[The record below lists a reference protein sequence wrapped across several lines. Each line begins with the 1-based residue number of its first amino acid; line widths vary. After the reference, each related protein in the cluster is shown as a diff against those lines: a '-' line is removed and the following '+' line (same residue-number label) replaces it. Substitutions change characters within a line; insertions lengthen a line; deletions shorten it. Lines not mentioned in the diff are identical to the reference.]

1 MSADHGLDGLS
12 RERAGA
18 ALALMLKARRFEE
31 AVGQLYAMGAIPG
44 PAMLAIGQEA
54 ATVGL
59 RLAMAAGDQLVA
71 GQRCFAHAAAAGVDL
86 ADALAGLMSEA
97 RGRAG
102 NGRIAAPAQRFWGG
116 DPREGGPAARA
127 LGLAL
132 ANRFRGDGAV
142 AFAALGDLAA
152 ERGETSDA
160 LRLAREW
167 KAPLVL
173 VVEDHR
179 ADEGFAAAL
188 AGVGASFGVEGRT
201 ADGLDVA
208 TTIAAVAR
216 ARAACAI
223 GRGPALVVLGTAR
236 YRGHSMEAPTRH
248 RRRGEDRRLR
258 GGEDPIERLRQRLLA
273 LGVEEEELEEV
284 DEAARGAVADA
295 VAKAE
300 LTAGAEGVP

>member
-1 MSADHGLDGLS
+1 MS
-12 RERAGA
+12 RERARA
-18 ALALMLKARRFEE
+18 ALALMLRARRFEE

-59 RLAMAAGDQLVA
+59 RLAMASGDQLVA
-71 GQRCFAHAAAAGVDL
+71 GRRCFAHAAAAGIDM
-86 ADALAGLMSEA
+86 AEALAGLT
-97 RGRAG
+97 RATPDG
-102 NGRIAAPAQRFWGG
+102 AASGRIAAPAQRFWGG
-116 DPREGGPAARA
+116 DPREGGPASRA

-152 ERGETSDA
+152 ERGETADA
-160 LRLAREW
+160 RRLAREM

-173 VVEDHR
+173 VVEEHR
-179 ADEGFAAAL
+179 ADEALTAAL
-188 AGVGASFGVEGRT
+188 AGVGATFGVEGQT
-201 ADGLDVA
+201 ADGLD
-208 TTIAAVAR
+208 IAAALSAVAR

-223 GRGPALVVLGTAR
+223 GRGPAVVVLRTAR

-258 GGEDPIERLRQRLLA
+258 GAEDPIERVRQRLLA
-273 LGVEEEELEEV
+273 IGVEEEDLEEM
-284 DEAARGAVADA
+284 DDIARGAVADA
-295 VAKAE
+295 VAAAE
-300 LTAGAEGVP
+300 RMGSRP